1 VLTVNGRVQLKR
13 TRWHAPGE
21 GATTVID
28 AAMDA
33 AEAAVS
39 VGVRELACR
48 LNQHAGSFR
57 KTAENLCRAAQIQT
71 SSETVRQ
78 LVEQEGKGALRL
90 ERSGTIPIGWEASQ
104 CTSPEGVTRVYLGSD
119 GVKVPLVT
127 DAEKKA
133 RRQRTRRQRRR
144 RGKRC
149 RRLAP
154 AKRGADQRYK
164 EFKVVTYYDHSG
176 THQHVSVTRGNHQKA
191 GWLMRRNA
199 CRIKLHE
206 ADQKVANVDGADWI
220 RNQMRGQ
227 SLPLDAIGLDFY
239 HLAENVHQA
248 RRRIYGEEDGDG
260 MTWAGEVL
268 HVVKHEGYEA
278 FWERLVAWRTSWRG
292 RKRQAADRL
301 LHYVAQRRGMIAY
314 PAFIARGWQIGSGP
328 TEAQCK
334 TTTARLKGRGRR
346 WDADNAEAVA
356 TLSALEQSG
365 QWRLYWRTRLAG
377 TG

>member
-1 VLTVNGRVQLKR
+1 MLTVNGRVQLKR
-13 TRWHAPGE
+13 TRWHASGE

-33 AEAAVS
+33 AEATVS

-48 LNQHAGSFR
+48 LNQHSGSFR
-57 KTAENLCRAAQIQT
+57 KTAENLSRAAQIRA

-78 LVEQEGKGALRL
+78 LVEQEGKEALRL
-90 ERSGTIPIGWEASQ
+90 ERGGKIPIGWEASE
-104 CTSPEGVTRVYLGSD
+104 CESPQGVTRVYLGSD

-149 RRLAP
+149 RPLAP

-164 EFKVVTYYDHSG
+164 EFKVVTYYDESG

-199 CRIKLHE
+199 CRIKLDR

-220 RNQMRGQ
+220 RNQMRCQ

-248 RRRIYGEEDGDG
+248 RQRIYGDEDADG
-260 MTWAGEVL
+260 MTWAREVL

-278 FWERLVAWRTSWRG
+278 FWERLVPWRTMWRG
-292 RKRQAADRL
+292 RKREAADRL

-314 PAFIARGWQIGSGP
+314 PAFIAQGWQIGSGP

-365 QWRLYWRTRLAG
+365 QWRLYWRTRLAP

>member
-1 VLTVNGRVQLKR
+1 MLTVNGRVQLKR

>member
-1 VLTVNGRVQLKR
+1 M
-13 TRWHAPGE
+13 
-21 GATTVID
+21 TVID
-28 AAMDA
+28 AALDA
-33 AEAAVS
+33 AEATVS
-39 VGVRELACR
+39 LGVRELACR
-48 LNQHAGSFR
+48 LNQHGGSFR
-57 KTAENLCRAAQIQT
+57 KTAENLERAAQVRT

-90 ERSGTIPIGWEASQ
+90 ERTGQIPIGWEASE
-104 CTSPEGVTRVYLGSD
+104 CRSPEGVTRVYLGSD

-127 DAEKKA
+127 DAEKQA
-133 RRQRTRRQRRR
+133 RRQRTRLARRR

-154 AKRGADQRYK
+154 CKRGADQRYK

-176 THQHVSVTRGNHQKA
+176 RHQHVSVTRGDHREA
-191 GWLMRRNA
+191 GRLMRRNA

-248 RRRIYGEEDGDG
+248 RRRVYGEEDASG
-260 MTWAGEVL
+260 MSWAVAVL
-268 HVVKHEGYEA
+268 HVAKHEGYEA
-278 FWERLVAWRTSWRG
+278 LWERLVGWRTGWRG

-301 LHYVAQRRGMIAY
+301 LHYVAARREMIAY
-314 PAFIARGWQIGSGP
+314 PAFLARGWQIGSGP

-334 TTTARLKGRGRR
+334 TTTSRLKGRGRR

-365 QWRLYWRTRLAG
+365 QWRLYWQTRLAA